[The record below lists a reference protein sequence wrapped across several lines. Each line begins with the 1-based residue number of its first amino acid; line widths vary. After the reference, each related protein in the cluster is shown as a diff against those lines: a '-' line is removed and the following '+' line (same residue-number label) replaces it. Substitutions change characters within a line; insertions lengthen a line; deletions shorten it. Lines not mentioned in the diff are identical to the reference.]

1 MMKMEIL
8 KKMDTK
14 KMNSAGRV
22 ALLRT
27 LFEKGFEINKIPAVG
42 DSAFSFGAVQM
53 TDLPYEG
60 GLLVPGDFDVHKK
73 RFGLPDH
80 LEDCV
85 KLEDQMVAAML
96 LQVSPHLR

>member
-1 MMKMEIL
+1 MSIAIHEIIP

-42 DSAFSFGAVQM
+42 DSAFHSEPF
-53 TDLPYEG
+53 
-60 GLLVPGDFDVHKK
+60 K
-73 RFGLPDH
+73 
-80 LEDCV
+80 
-85 KLEDQMVAAML
+85 
-96 LQVSPHLR
+96 